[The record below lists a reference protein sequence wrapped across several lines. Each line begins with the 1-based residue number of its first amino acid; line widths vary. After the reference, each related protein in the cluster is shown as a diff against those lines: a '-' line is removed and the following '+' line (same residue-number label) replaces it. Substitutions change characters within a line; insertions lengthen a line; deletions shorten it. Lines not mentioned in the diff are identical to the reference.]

1 MSIRPIACGGI
12 FFVVATFLTSCSDGG
27 FAEVRGM
34 VRFEG
39 QPVENGS
46 ILFVSTDANSATEW
60 GGPIKDGQY
69 SAKVPH
75 GTMKVKL
82 SWLKP
87 TGTKRKAYEG
97 ANSPEISDM
106 EEALPAKYNAQTELK
121 LEVTRGTNKKDWE
134 LTK

>member
-1 MSIRPIACGGI
+1 MSIRPLVNGGI
-12 FFVVATFLTSCSDGG
+12 FLVVAAFLTSCSDGG

-46 ILFVSTDANSATEW
+46 VLFVSADANSASEW
-60 GGPIKDGQY
+60 GGPIKNGQY
-69 SAKVPH
+69 SAKVPP
-75 GTMKVKL
+75 GTMKVKV

-87 TGTKRKAYEG
+87 TGTKRKAYDG
-97 ANSPEISDM
+97 PNSPEIFDM
-106 EEALPAKYNAQTELK
+106 EEALPAKYNSQTELK